1 MTAAR
6 KTAHALSQHIAVV
19 CCGVAAVEMGQT
31 TRWLADQS
39 GITKGY
45 LANVRNGR
53 KILGLDK
60 AIALCATVGL
70 PLADVVEAYE
80 EERS

>member
-1 MTAAR
+1 VNTAR
-6 KTAHALSQHIAVV
+6 KTAHALSQHIAIV
-19 CCGVAAVEMGQT
+19 CCGVAVVEMGCSRQ
-31 TRWLADQS
+31 WLADQA
-39 GITKGY
+39 GVTRGY
-45 LANVRNGR
+45 LSNVCQGSR
-53 KILGLDK
+53 ILGLDK